1 MIIYIYIYMYMLC
14 MYIYNLQ
21 LSIHIIYVYTICAY
35 MYSHLFIHT
44 VIWWCTFPHE
54 AFKQI
59 PFVFWGTWFLMTSAT
74 KVWVLTSLFQPWPK
88 RTHMLGLVEWAA
100 HRNWDTALLG
110 KSQHIEFPISR
121 WLFLPILAYS
131 ATFCIIY
138 IYASLYI
145 SHIITCFGPF
155 FDKQSFVTFGCASR
169 LWSSVSSHLVIG
181 HILAL
186 ALLELRVSIAW
197 LLRYIGLSCSG
208 TNGHGHQDTDVDD
221 SRNLAARSE
230 LAKPCRIEGHAV
242 HCLKVSIDLI
252 DFVWTSKGWTLHYLI
267 WHYIGHW

>member
-1 MIIYIYIYMYMLC
+1 MVLGQVSSYPSWVICNVVDSVRDTLEDNMSWASEMSENGRSRGGCIY
-14 MYIYNLQ
+14 
-21 LSIHIIYVYTICAY
+21 
-35 MYSHLFIHT
+35 
-44 VIWWCTFPHE
+44 
-54 AFKQI
+54 
-59 PFVFWGTWFLMTSAT
+59 
-74 KVWVLTSLFQPWPK
+74 
-88 RTHMLGLVEWAA
+88 
-100 HRNWDTALLG
+100 
-110 KSQHIEFPISR
+110 
-121 WLFLPILAYS
+121 
-131 ATFCIIY
+131 IY
-138 IYASLYI
+138 IYASLSI
-145 SHIITCFGPF
+145 SHIITCFGTF
-155 FDKQSFVTFGCASR
+155 FDKQSFVTFCCASR

>member
-1 MIIYIYIYMYMLC
+1 MYT
-14 MYIYNLQ
+14 Q
-21 LSIHIIYVYTICAY
+21 YVCIC
-35 MYSHLFIHT
+35 IHT
-44 VIWWCTFPHE
+44 YSYTLWFDGVPSHMKPSSKSLSFSEARDFWWQVRRKCG
-54 AFKQI
+54 
-59 PFVFWGTWFLMTSAT
+59 FWHRCFSHGRKGHICWDWWNGPLTAKKRHSIAG
-74 KVWVLTSLFQPWPK
+74 KVT
-88 RTHMLGLVEWAA
+88 A
-100 HRNWDTALLG
+100 HRISDLQMIVLA
-110 KSQHIEFPISR
+110 HISVQCN
-121 WLFLPILAYS
+121 ILCNYN
-131 ATFCIIY
+131 IYY

-155 FDKQSFVTFGCASR
+155 FDKQSFVTFGCALR

-221 SRNLAARSE
+221 CRNLAARSE